1 MRRRRARTRSRVRH
15 VGTRA
20 FVDPWVLR
28 ELEKSMRRAR
38 VRDERD
44 GTDADVARLVAEL
57 LDAGGLRIARRVLL
71 AAKLRETVVVSE
83 RRAVGVR
90 SEIGAAGTNG

>member
-1 MRRRRARTRSRVRH
+1 M
-15 VGTRA
+15 
-20 FVDPWVLR
+20 DPWVLR
-28 ELEKSMRRAR
+28 ELAKSVRRAR

-44 GTDADVARLVAEL
+44 GTDADAARLVAEL